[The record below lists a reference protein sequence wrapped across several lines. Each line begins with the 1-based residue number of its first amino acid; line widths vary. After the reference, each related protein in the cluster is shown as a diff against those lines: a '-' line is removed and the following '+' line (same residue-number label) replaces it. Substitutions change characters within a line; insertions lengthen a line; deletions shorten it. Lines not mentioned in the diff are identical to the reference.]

1 LAYFKD
7 IDVNNYR
14 NFSNFNL
21 HFESGCNIILGKN
34 GSGKTNVLE
43 GLSLFEKGRGI
54 RKEKIFNL
62 INFENQKNEFV
73 IKSTLNNNNININAK
88 VYSKEQKLKKIAIN
102 DSTNI
107 ESIRNFESLF
117 SIIYFLPE
125 MERLFLSSPSA
136 RRNFLDRLIFSH
148 DKNYSITIN
157 NYKKNINE
165 RQYLLKTDRYDET
178 WIAKLENNIVDLGLD
193 IYKKRLSQIEILNAN
208 LIEFSVKS
216 NFFYNYLFQLND
228 QLLEKNINI
237 LDNNELYLLELKN
250 NRSKDFFSGGCTLGP
265 HRSDFIGFNKKNN
278 FNLSQLST
286 GQQKTIVLLLII
298 FQSKYLISNLNIK
311 PIVLFDEVC
320 SHLDDSN
327 RELLLHLSNDLKVQ
341 TFMTGT
347 EKDFFSFLSTKANY
361 CNINEV

>member
-1 LAYFKD
+1 MAYFKD
-7 IDVNNYR
+7 INFNNYR

-21 HFESGCNIILGKN
+21 NFESGCNIILGNN
-34 GSGKTNVLE
+34 GSGKTNILE

-54 RKEKIFNL
+54 RKEKILNL

-73 IKSTLNNNNININAK
+73 IKSTLNDDNIIINAK
-88 VYSKEQKLKKIAIN
+88 VYSGDKKLKKISIN

-107 ESIRNFESLF
+107 ESIKNFESLF

-125 MERLFLSSPSA
+125 MERLFLSSPST
-136 RRNFLDRLIFSH
+136 RRNFLDRLIFSY
-148 DKNYSITIN
+148 DKNYSLIIN
-157 NYKKNINE
+157 KYKKNINE

-178 WIAKLENNIVDLGLD
+178 WICKLENNIVNLGLD
-193 IYKKRLSQIEILNAN
+193 IYKKRLSQIEILNKN
-208 LIEFSVKS
+208 LIEFSVES
-216 NFFYNYLFQLND
+216 NFFYNYSFQLSD
-228 QLLEKNINI
+228 QLLEKNIKI
-237 LDNNELYLLELKN
+237 LYDKELYLFELKN
-250 NRSKDFFSGGCTLGP
+250 NRSKDLFSGGCTFGP
-265 HRSDFIGFNKKNN
+265 HRSDFIGFNKQNN

-298 FQSKYLISNLNIK
+298 FQSKYLISNLDIK

-361 CNINEV
+361 CNIN